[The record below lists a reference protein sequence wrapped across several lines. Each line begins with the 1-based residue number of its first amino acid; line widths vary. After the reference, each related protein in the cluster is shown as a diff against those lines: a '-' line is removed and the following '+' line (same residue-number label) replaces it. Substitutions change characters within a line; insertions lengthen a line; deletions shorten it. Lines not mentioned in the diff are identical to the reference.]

1 MPSGRKC
8 TEEFSN
14 NLNFD
19 LNSTEPSS
27 EKICCA
33 LILLPLL
40 LPQRV
45 FRRNGPKKLKI
56 CPTSSQMLDYF
67 IELVK
72 ELISS

>member
-45 FRRNGPKKLKI
+45 QEKWAQETKNLPYKFSNVGL
-56 CPTSSQMLDYF
+56 F
-67 IELVK
+67 H
-72 ELISS
+72 